1 MRRFARA
8 VPPALLLVAVLA
20 GWELYVTGAGVSS
33 LVVPSPSRIA
43 AAIAANHADLAH
55 HALVTIMEAFLG
67 FALGNLVAIG
77 CAVAFTYSGLLR
89 AGAYPLV
96 LALQAVPLVAIAPI
110 LVLWLGPGVPSKVLL
125 AAFLAYTV
133 TLVNLVRG
141 LASAEAATLELLH
154 TLNASRRQELVHVRF
169 PAALPYLFTGLK
181 LGASAAIVAAIA
193 AEYIGALQG
202 LGYLIHDTRAR
213 LDNEYLWAAVVVAA
227 VIGLASFGLV
237 VLAERW
243 AMPWRRGL
251 EET

>member
-1 MRRFARA
+1 
-8 VPPALLLVAVLA
+8 
-20 GWELYVTGAGVSS
+20 T
-33 LVVPSPSRIA
+33 
-43 AAIAANHADLAH
+43 
-55 HALVTIMEAFLG
+55 
-67 FALGNLVAIG
+67 
-77 CAVAFTYSGLLR
+77 
-89 AGAYPLV
+89 PLFR
-96 LALQAVPLVAIAPI
+96 
-110 LVLWLGPGVPSKVLL
+110 S
-125 AAFLAYTV
+125 
-133 TLVNLVRG
+133 LVRG

>member
-1 MRRFARA
+1 
-8 VPPALLLVAVLA
+8 
-20 GWELYVTGAGVSS
+20 
-33 LVVPSPSRIA
+33 
-43 AAIAANHADLAH
+43 
-55 HALVTIMEAFLG
+55 
-67 FALGNLVAIG
+67 
-77 CAVAFTYSGLLR
+77 
-89 AGAYPLV
+89 
-96 LALQAVPLVAIAPI
+96 
-110 LVLWLGPGVPSKVLL
+110 
-125 AAFLAYTV
+125 
-133 TLVNLVRG
+133 
-141 LASAEAATLELLH
+141 
-154 TLNASRRQELVHVRF
+154 VRF